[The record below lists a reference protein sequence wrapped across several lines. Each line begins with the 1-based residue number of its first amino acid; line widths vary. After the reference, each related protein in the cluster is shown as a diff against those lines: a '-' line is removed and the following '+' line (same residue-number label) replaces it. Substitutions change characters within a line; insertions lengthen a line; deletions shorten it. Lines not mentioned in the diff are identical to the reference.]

1 MKVAIHSRPF
11 DLSKLPFV
19 KTIFDQLDRAGASI
33 RLSRPLHQFLTG
45 ELGMAVHY
53 GTPFDSYR
61 ELADTDLMMS
71 VGGDGTLL
79 EAVTLVRDTG
89 IPILGI
95 NLGRL
100 GFLANVS
107 KEKIA
112 HGIESVMRGQY
123 EIDERTMLQLN
134 STHDLFGELNFA
146 LNEITISK
154 RDSAS
159 MIVVHTYLDNEY
171 LNSYW
176 ADGLIIAT
184 PTGSTAYSISVG
196 GPVVLPH
203 SQNFILSP
211 ISPHNLNVRPLI
223 ISDAGELRFE
233 VEGRNAN
240 YLVSLDSRSHIAD
253 ANVKL
258 SARKCD
264 FPARL
269 VRIEGENFLSTLRQK
284 LNWGV
289 DSRN

>member
-11 DLSKLPFV
+11 DIAKLPFV
-19 KTIFDQLDRAGASI
+19 KKIFEELQRHGASI
-33 RLSRPLHQFLTG
+33 RLSNPLQNFLQ
-45 ELGMAVHY
+45 ELGVQVRHEFTF
-53 GTPFDSYR
+53 GSHR
-61 ELADTDLMMS
+61 ELADTELMVS

-89 IPILGI
+89 IPVLGI

-112 HGIESVMRGQY
+112 QSIEAVMKGQY
-123 EIDERTMLQLN
+123 EIDERTMIQLN
-134 STHDLFGELNFA
+134 STVDLFGELNFA

-159 MIVVHTYLDNEY
+159 MIVVHTYLDGDY

-196 GPVVLPH
+196 GPVALPH

-223 ISDAGELRFE
+223 ISDSGVLSFE
-233 VEGRNAN
+233 VEGRNDD
-240 YLVSLDSRSHIAD
+240 YLISLDSRSHIAD
-253 ANVKL
+253 GKVKL
-258 SARKCD
+258 SAQKCD
-264 FPARL
+264 FPTRL
-269 VRIEGENFLSTLRQK
+269 IQIEGENFLSTLRQK
-284 LNWGV
+284 LNWGF
-289 DSRN
+289 DKRT

>member
-11 DLSKLPFV
+11 DIAKLPFV
-19 KTIFDQLDRAGASI
+19 KKIFEQLQKQGAVI
-33 RLSRPLHQFLTG
+33 RLSNPLQNYLR
-45 ELGMAVHY
+45 ELGVQVRHESTF
-53 GTPFDSYR
+53 GSYR
-61 ELADTDLMMS
+61 ELGDTELMVS

-79 EAVTLVRDTG
+79 EAVTLVRNTG

-112 HGIESVMRGQY
+112 HGIEAVFKGQY
-123 EIDERTMLQLN
+123 ELDERTMLQLN
-134 STHDLFGELNFA
+134 STTDLFGELNFA

-159 MIVVHTYLDNEY
+159 MIVVNTYLDGEY

-223 ISDAGELRFE
+223 ISDTGRLSFE
-233 VEGRNAN
+233 VEGRNDN
-240 YLVSLDSRSHIAD
+240 YLVSLDSRSHIVD
-253 ANVKL
+253 AKIKL
-258 SARKCD
+258 SAHKCD
-264 FPARL
+264 FPTRL

-284 LNWGV
+284 LNWGM